1 MNWLEM
7 IIGILRDY
15 EYLRILI
22 EEKCKVAAKINKRYY
37 ISDFL
42 GFSFRL
48 ASFDSLSVSTVSD
61 SFSFP
66 LYWLTKS
73 NEELAEIVAAEK
85 KLKEEEYKK
94 VADKFMESIRL
105 NAEHNERMLYKKL
118 KEKYE
123 PKPIN
128 I

>member
-1 MNWLEM
+1 MDLEKIM
-7 IIGILRDY
+7 ATLRDY
-15 EYLRILI
+15 EFLETII

-37 ISDFL
+37 ISNFL

-48 ASFDSLSVSTVSD
+48 ASFNSLSVSTVSD

-66 LYWLTKS
+66 LFWLTKS
-73 NEELAEIVAAEK
+73 NEELAEIVATEK
-85 KLKEEEYKK
+85 RLKEEEDKK
-94 VADKFMESIRL
+94 AIDKLIESERL
-105 NAEHNERMLYKKL
+105 QAEHNERELYKKL